1 MKLPF
6 GARQLSKGDL
16 SRFEAFF
23 AHYLSLQ
30 KQKDI
35 DDMDDREVKG
45 RWKSFMGKWNR
56 GELAEGWYDPEM
68 YQRISSASVNHAPSQ
83 VQRHI
88 SPKPTTRKE
97 DISGDEGSDEDYGP
111 VLPGGGGGRRAR
123 ASIPSMQDL
132 AVRDE
137 MNAESREA
145 DREDLRA
152 ARKADRKLQKERLE
166 DLVPRAE
173 PGTRERKLEKR
184 QEVNAKMKDFR
195 DKSPGMEGGTE
206 KELMGGGDELEEY
219 KKEKEKQQRRKTE
232 RELRRE
238 EIQRAKQEEMEEK
251 RRKWQEREQ
260 GTMSMLQE
268 LAKQRFG

>member
-16 SRFEAFF
+16 PRFEAFF

-30 KQKDI
+30 KQKEI
-35 DDMDDREVKG
+35 EHMDDREVKG

-68 YQRISSASVNHAPSQ
+68 YQRISSASNNDAPAQ
-83 VQRHI
+83 VRRHI
-88 SPKPTTRKE
+88 SPKPTTQRE
-97 DISGDEGSDEDYGP
+97 DISEDEDSDEDYGP
-111 VLPGGGGGRRAR
+111 VLPGGRSGRRAG
-123 ASIPSMQDL
+123 ASIPSIQDL

-152 ARKADRKLQKERLE
+152 ARKAERKLQKERLE

-195 DKSPGMEGGTE
+195 DKSPGMEGSNE

-219 KKEKEKQQRRKTE
+219 KKQKEKQQRRKTE

-251 RRKWQEREQ
+251 RRKWQEREE